1 MIPIT
6 DFHPNFIQFNYSLEE
21 SRSDPIPSINII
33 TELHASVQIIFSSSA
48 KPLFCGVRYYNTK
61 MSLSESTAPLL
72 LRLVSEACTTANT
85 AGSIVRKVLLSGE
98 LGVVDK
104 GVNDLQTK
112 ADRCAQQYIVQRMKQ
127 SFPKATIIGEEGED
141 VSENLDGLLSPATTP
156 SEPLFPEILTKAVPE
171 KLLEI
176 SEDNIVIWVDPLDGT
191 QEFTKG
197 LVGHVT
203 TLIGIAFDGRPVG
216 GVIHQ
221 PFYEADGV
229 KGRTMYGIPE
239 VGHGV
244 MHVSKQPWQHLQPDD
259 VLRVG
264 GAGHKAVLLIEGR
277 AHAYVFAS
285 PGCKKWDTCAPE
297 AVLVSIGGVL
307 TDMDGKPYRYSKDV
321 QHVNEGGLL
330 ATAPGVD
337 HSWYLKSIPK

>member
-1 MIPIT
+1 M
-6 DFHPNFIQFNYSLEE
+6 
-21 SRSDPIPSINII
+21 
-33 TELHASVQIIFSSSA
+33 SV
-48 KPLFCGVRYYNTK
+48 G
-61 MSLSESTAPLL
+61 ESTNAPLL

-112 ADRCAQQYIVQRMKQ
+112 ADRCAQYYIVQRLKRC
-127 SFPKATIIGEEGED
+127 FPKATIIGEEGDD
-141 VSENLDGLLSPATTP
+141 VSENLEGLLSPATTP
-156 SEPLFPEILTKAVPE
+156 PEPLFPEILNKSVPE
-171 KLLEI
+171 KLLSI
-176 SEDNIVIWVDPLDGT
+176 SEENVVIWVDPLDGT

-203 TLIGIAFDGRPVG
+203 TLIGIAVDARPVG

-239 VGHGV
+239 VGHGGFTV
-244 MHVSKQPWQHLQPDD
+244 TPPPEGKRIITTTRSHSNQRVEATLAALQPDEI
-259 VLRVG
+259 LRVG

-297 AVLVSIGGVL
+297 AVLVSIGGIL
-307 TDMDGKPYRYSKDV
+307 TDMDGIPYRYSKDV
-321 QHVNEGGLL
+321 EHVNQGGLL